1 MLSGPYFAP
10 ILQVTLCSQTCLV
23 RCYFFNLLKF
33 VISTDQRAEENRE
46 RNTTTE
52 NNQEK
57 AIFMNFSSSECLT
70 WLSLGMTESA
80 VVIAGNLISI
90 ILFMKNNHLRKRGL
104 YLVINLTVADMLAG
118 GILIPQ
124 TFFMLERPYC
134 KFSKFKFELYWRA
147 VTLHFAIY
155 WFPLTSLTNIAMIS
169 LQQAHATFRP
179 FKHRVIKKWVYGVA
193 IAVVWV
199 LAVSVSA
206 TLVSLT
212 FFTKARSHHFY
223 LWQSYNCLCLFVIC
237 GSYTSIAV
245 KFCCGARPPHHGAAR
260 RQRKLTVTLLL
271 MTVVS
276 LLMWLP
282 FGVATFV
289 YFTTKRFESL
299 SPQNALRLNF
309 SFIVLFHASSLVN
322 PILYAIRMP
331 EFRRALLSLFKRHQ
345 NQIADMPLNRACFSI
360 ARL

>member
-1 MLSGPYFAP
+1 
-10 ILQVTLCSQTCLV
+10 
-23 RCYFFNLLKF
+23 
-33 VISTDQRAEENRE
+33 
-46 RNTTTE
+46 
-52 NNQEK
+52 
-57 AIFMNFSSSECLT
+57 MNFSSSECLT

-124 TFFMLERPYC
+124 TFFMLGTPQC
-134 KFSKFKFELYWRA
+134 KFSKFKLELYWRA
-147 VTLHFAIY
+147 APLHFAIY
-155 WFPLTSLTNIAMIS
+155 LFPLTSLTNIAMIS

-199 LAVSVSA
+199 LAATVSA
-206 TLVSLT
+206 TVVSLELST
-212 FFTKARSHHFY
+212 NSRSHYFY

-237 GSYTSIAV
+237 VSYTSTVV

-276 LLMWLP
+276 LLIWLP
-282 FGVATFV
+282 YVVATFV
-289 YFTTKRFESL
+289 YFTTTRFESL
-299 SPQNALRLNF
+299 SPQKALRLNF
-309 SFIVLFHASSLVN
+309 SFIVLFNASSVVN
-322 PILYAIRMP
+322 LILYAIRMP
-331 EFRRALLSLFKRHQ
+331 EFRKTLLSLFKRHQ
-345 NQIADMPLNRACFSI
+345 NQITDTPLNRACFSR
-360 ARL
+360 ATL